1 MLNLPAHTS
10 NKLIDNTFCGN
21 SIENIIKKNYRSNT
35 IKWQNIY
42 EETIEEMELEQN
54 KIISDKVNK
63 HVQCIEDDMQ
73 LNQETKINNKLI
85 NKKV

>member
-42 EETIEEMELEQN
+42 EETIELEQN
-54 KIISDKVNK
+54 KIISDKVYK
-63 HVQCIEDDMQ
+63 HVQCIEDDLQ
-73 LNQETKINNKLI
+73 LNQEIKINNKLI

>member
-35 IKWQNIY
+35 IKWQNVY
-42 EETIEEMELEQN
+42 EETIELEQN
-54 KIISDKVNK
+54 KIISDKVYK
-63 HVQCIEDDMQ
+63 HVQCIEEDLQ
-73 LNQETKINNKLI
+73 LNQEKIINNKLI